1 MLGDKGGLVK
11 VKTPVKLR
19 GTKRKGK
26 EGNKT

>member
-1 MLGDKGGLVK
+1 MPSDKGSLVK

-19 GTKRKGK
+19 GIKRKGK